1 MRLGTAALTL
11 AVGLGFVGMASGQE
25 PGNWFTRL
33 MPFGGE
39 KADSAKKLDSKS
51 EPANMPPTSTD
62 YRALKAK
69 ADLERRRDICDKLRG
84 IGIAS
89 GDDDLV
95 RKAEMLDQR
104 AWDLYVACTNRGR
117 TSSPSVVEADAKK
130 GDRK

>member
-1 MRLGTAALTL
+1 MRLSTAALTL
-11 AVGLGFVGMASGQE
+11 AIGLGFVGMASAQE
-25 PGNWFTRL
+25 SGNWFTRL
-33 MPFGGE
+33 LPFGGD
-39 KADSAKKLDSKS
+39 KADSAKKLDIAS
-51 EPANMPPTSTD
+51 EPTKMPSASTEN
-62 YRALKAK
+62 RERKAK

-117 TSSPSVVEADAKK
+117 ATAPAAFESDTKK